1 MEVGPFKYD
10 DIEEFKQRYILEKAQ
25 FFALKEEYS
34 YYDVRTSNID
44 GTFIGE
50 EFDNQIRL
58 HVLKKQ
64 NAEFVEKLGLEE
76 LDRLAEERWKVD
88 KQRSIEKYGEP

>member
-1 MEVGPFKYD
+1 MEIGPFKYD

-58 HVLKKQ
+58 HALKKQ

>member
-1 MEVGPFKYD
+1 MEIGPFKYD

-25 FFALKEEYS
+25 LFALKEKYS
-34 YYDVRTSNID
+34 YYDVRTSNVD

-50 EFDNQIRL
+50 EFD
-58 HVLKKQ
+58 
-64 NAEFVEKLGLEE
+64 
-76 LDRLAEERWKVD
+76 RLAEEHFKID

>member
-1 MEVGPFKYD
+1 MEDKINKMFHEASDLHDSVNQHYGEPN
-10 DIEEFKQRYILEKAQ
+10 EFNGARSPYL
-25 FFALKEEYS
+25 
-34 YYDVRTSNID
+34 VH
-44 GTFIGE
+44 IGE

-58 HVLKKQ
+58 HFLKKQ

-76 LDRLAEERWKVD
+76 LDRLAEEHFKID

>member
-1 MEVGPFKYD
+1 MEIGPFKYD

-25 FFALKEEYS
+25 LFALKEKYS
-34 YYDVRTSNID
+34 YYDVRTSNVG

-58 HVLKKQ
+58 HFLKKQ

-76 LDRLAEERWKVD
+76 LDRLAEEHFKID